1 MGKPNHDNTRGNPLD
16 SIFRE
21 EEDREKRRKLD
32 CMEYCKNKL
41 KPRDRVVLDKYFTGI
56 IIRSPEDEP
65 LTDAEIKDVRK
76 SLAEELGVAPETIR
90 TIAHRSKEFVSRCTN
105 DCSEGGEK

>member
-1 MGKPNHDNTRGNPLD
+1 MGKSNDGETPGNPLD

-21 EEDREKRRKLD
+21 EEAKEKRRRLD

-41 KPRDRVVLDKYFTGI
+41 KPRDSVVLDKYFTGI

-65 LTDAEIKDVRK
+65 LSDAEIKKVRD
-76 SLAEELGVAPETIR
+76 SLAGELGVAPETIR
-90 TIAHRSKEFVSRCTN
+90 TIAHRSKEFVFQCTEK
-105 DCSEGGEK
+105 CMKRGEK